1 MERVL
6 SKVFMWLFIGLAI
19 TFGVAYT
26 VSTNEVLLLELFA
39 GGKYLILCLA
49 EIGVAIFLGVRIR
62 KMSKMTATICYLLY
76 SILTGLTLSSIFI
89 VYSLTSIVYVF
100 AIAAILFL
108 LFGLFGYFTKLDLSK
123 WGTYLLMGLLSLLLS
138 YIVSLFVGNETFN
151 LAQAAI
157 GIVIFLGFTSYDIHV
172 IKRNLYGIDDEDK
185 QAVYGAF
192 QLYLDFINIF
202 IDLLRLFGKRD

>member
-1 MERVL
+1 M
-6 SKVFMWLFIGLAI
+6 
-19 TFGVAYT
+19 
-26 VSTNEVLLLELFA
+26 
-39 GGKYLILCLA
+39 
-49 EIGVAIFLGVRIR
+49 
-62 KMSKMTATICYLLY
+62 
-76 SILTGLTLSSIFI
+76 
-89 VYSLTSIVYVF
+89 
-100 AIAAILFL
+100 
-108 LFGLFGYFTKLDLSK
+108 
-123 WGTYLLMGLLSLLLS
+123 
-138 YIVSLFVGNETFN
+138 GNETFN